1 MSTNSP
7 HPAAGPAPRLLNL
20 RPTPVPPAL
29 VEAYDH
35 TPLLIP
41 PLITCDAL
49 AVMHR
54 LAELH
59 RLVFPEYPQ
68 WRDVPL
74 EWDEEAIILYMQ
86 AFLDRVNRLRFPV
99 MEEVIDYSLEEV
111 VWRLE
116 QIPVNL
122 QGFDTWYMDEWD
134 YYHEPIAFLLKMA
147 YMEHSDE
154 GRGRFLEDYP
164 QYTPPDAF
172 ALSALL
178 PTLRETALS
187 EPWDGLPVLASMVTE
202 ETGNRW
208 LDYSNEYLAECG
220 CDPQWDG
227 DYEELLDEWQEAAPQ
242 LRKAQALIDQ
252 VKGRLPGSLDA
263 VWEILLAAHECF
275 RNPPDADIAVVAP
288 NTPLIKLFEE

>member
-1 MSTNSP
+1 MSANPT
-7 HPAAGPAPRLLNL
+7 HPAPGRAPRLLNL
-20 RPTPVPPAL
+20 CPNPVPPAP
-29 VEAYDH
+29 AH
-35 TPLLIP
+35 QRLLIP
-41 PLITCDAL
+41 PLITRDTL

-68 WRDVPL
+68 WRTVPL
-74 EWDEEAIILYMQ
+74 EWDEEAVMLTMQ

-111 VWRLE
+111 TWRLE

-122 QGFDTWYMDEWD
+122 QGFDIWHMDEWD
-134 YYHEPIAFLLKMA
+134 YYAEPIPFLLKLA
-147 YMEHSDE
+147 YMEYADE

-164 QYTPPDAF
+164 QYAPPDGF
-172 ALSALL
+172 ALSVLL
-178 PTLRETALS
+178 PTLRETAVTA
-187 EPWDGLPVLASMVTE
+187 PWDGLPVLASMVTE

-220 CDPQWDG
+220 CYPQWDG
-227 DYEELLDEWQEAAPQ
+227 DYEELLAEWQEAAPQ

-252 VKGRLPGSLDA
+252 VKEHLPGSLDA
-263 VWEILLAAHECF
+263 VWEILLAAHERYC
-275 RNPPDADIAVVAP
+275 NLADADIAVVAP
-288 NTPLIKLFEE
+288 DAPLIKLFKE

>member
-1 MSTNSP
+1 
-7 HPAAGPAPRLLNL
+7 
-20 RPTPVPPAL
+20 
-29 VEAYDH
+29 
-35 TPLLIP
+35 
-41 PLITCDAL
+41 
-49 AVMHR
+49 MHR

-68 WRDVPL
+68 WRTVPL
-74 EWDEEAIILYMQ
+74 EWDEEAVMLTMQ
-86 AFLDRVNRLRFPV
+86 AFLNRVNRLRFPV

-111 VWRLE
+111 TWRLE

-122 QGFDTWYMDEWD
+122 QGFDIWHMDEWD
-134 YYHEPIAFLLKMA
+134 YYAEPIPFLLKLA
-147 YMEHSDE
+147 YMEYADE

-164 QYTPPDAF
+164 QYAPPDGF

-187 EPWDGLPVLASMVTE
+187 EPWDGLPVLASMISE

-220 CDPQWDG
+220 CYPQWDG
-227 DYEELLDEWQEAAPQ
+227 DYEELLAEWQEAAPQ

-252 VKGRLPGSLDA
+252 FKEHLPGSLDA
-263 VWEILLAAHECF
+263 VWEILLAAHERYC
-275 RNPPDADIAVVAP
+275 NLADADIAVVAP
-288 NTPLIKLFEE
+288 DAPLIKLFEE